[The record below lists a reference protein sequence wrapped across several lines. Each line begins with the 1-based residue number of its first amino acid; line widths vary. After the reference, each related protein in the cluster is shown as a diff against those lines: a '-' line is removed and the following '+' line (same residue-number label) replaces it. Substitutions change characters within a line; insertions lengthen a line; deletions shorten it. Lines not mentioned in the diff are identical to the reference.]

1 MLPTFLNVQNSSLL
15 HTCISDYF
23 AESQINSQTCVV
35 DLLKHQSE
43 ELEVIKKM
51 DFFFFVSAKTRSRI
65 FSKAGDK
72 HGLRAPMA

>member
-51 DFFFFVSAKTRSRI
+51 NFFV
-65 FSKAGDK
+65 FSCLSQDK
-72 HGLRAPMA
+72 K